1 MQTAIQG
8 AFPQCVAFDAELLLQ
23 PPMLCSIRTPCNT
36 FQVCIARTEEQVTGD
51 ILTLFLAAC
60 VEQGYK
66 IWLTTA
72 RCSAVPDTDDDSAS
86 NQAAT
91 SHCKQHDPA
100 RRHSNDTG
108 DSANP
113 RHISRKSEERV

>member
-8 AFPQCVAFDAELLLQ
+8 ACPQCGACDAELLLQ
-23 PPMLCSIRTPCNT
+23 RPMLCSIRTPCNT
-36 FQVCIARTEEQVTGD
+36 FQVCIARTEEQVTGH

-72 RCSAVPDTDDDSAS
+72 QCSAVPDTDDDSAS

-91 SHCKQHDPA
+91 SHCKQHKPA
-100 RRHSNDTG
+100 KSHSSDNG
-108 DSANP
+108 VSANGRLITCSKKIKP
-113 RHISRKSEERV
+113 